1 MNKSYSTIKDCLI
14 KPALITGI
22 VALSGCVDAKATQE
36 MKKYSQDDQYSF
48 SKVGT
53 RIILPDC
60 DPLFEGGK
68 TVTAIYSTDLDGD
81 GQPELIIGT
90 KRCGVYILKN
100 NVLQKQIGE

>member
-1 MNKSYSTIKDCLI
+1 MNKFYTTIKDCLI
-14 KPALITGI
+14 KPALITGLA
-22 VALSGCVDAKATQE
+22 ALSGCIDAKAAGMT
-36 MKKYSQDDQYSF
+36 KYDPYSF

-60 DPLFEGGK
+60 DPLFEGAK

-100 NVLQKQIGE
+100 NVLQGQIGE